1 MGDACWWRHRAG
13 SSIPAMDVV
22 AKMGDQGRV
31 NRLCDLDPDTVGV
44 DAAQQRR
51 TTAEHHRCQVDRQ
64 LVDVTRVEGSTRR
77 EGTTVPDPV
86 GS

>member
-1 MGDACWWRHRAG
+1 
-13 SSIPAMDVV
+13 
-22 AKMGDQGRV
+22 V
-31 NRLCDLDPDTVGV
+31 NRVCDLDSDTVGV
-44 DAAQQRR
+44 ETTEQRCAA
-51 TTAEHHRCQVDRQ
+51 AKHHRRQVDRQ